1 MSESW
6 VLTRSNVGSW
16 NPAVLTQLGDRI
28 ELAIAESGNEF
39 RRMSKHVSDANSYWS
54 GAAYNAASDR
64 VDEDANQ
71 ALKIN
76 VEVGDLVTVMRQAGQ
91 RLIDEKANLIGKVS
105 AAESLAPIAGESYR
119 VQDDWNFRATFAD
132 NTPDDKRAT
141 INDQVK
147 AHQGLIDQAFYQLRD
162 AAQQADRLIRAA
174 AQQIQDAGNAI
185 GEALDREVVEGTE
198 DPGGMATVTAP
209 PDNATVAQSSA
220 WWNGLTE
227 AQQREII
234 ARHPEWIGN
243 RDGIPAA
250 ARHEANVAVLSTE
263 RQRLQERLTTLD
275 TNIANHPTGGL
286 FTNEDAE
293 RDLVKEKLASLTEIE
308 KLLKENPDQ
317 GKLLLLDTSGERVK
331 AAFAIGNPD
340 TAEHISV
347 AIPGKDTT
355 VDRSMHGMVD
365 EAKAIQKEA
374 IGGLKFQGETDP
386 KVAAIAWIGYETP
399 DAAGGFPWDSKK
411 SLDNWAEGTAGAAS
425 EDRMR
430 DGAPKL
436 ASFLEGLDTSSTT
449 SDPHITTL
457 GHSYGSST
465 TALALQ
471 QLQQEGKPVVDD
483 AVFFGSPGLFSED
496 AAGLGLQPGHAYLA
510 EADDDAVA
518 DVGRYGG
525 DPSFGRFDNLSTKDG
540 LAYDNS
546 TRNGVTG
553 HSSYPHAGTITSY
566 NFAMVVAGHPEMAV
580 R

>member
-1 MSESW
+1 M
-6 VLTRSNVGSW
+6 
-16 NPAVLTQLGDRI
+16 LTQLGDRVD
-28 ELAIAESGNEF
+28 LATTDAGNEF
-39 RRMSKHVSDANSYWS
+39 RRMPKHVADAYSYWS

-64 VDEDANQ
+64 VDEDASQ

-76 VEVGDLVTVMRQAGQ
+76 AEVNDLVTVLRQAGQ
-91 RLIDEKANLIGKVS
+91 RLTDEKSNLMSKVS
-105 AAESLAPIAGESYR
+105 TAENLVPIAGESYR
-119 VQDDWNFRATFAD
+119 VHDDWNFRATFAD

-141 INDQVK
+141 ITDQVK

-174 AQQIQDAGNAI
+174 AQQILDAGNAI
-185 GEALDREVVEGTE
+185 GESLDRNVVEGTE
-198 DPGGMATVTAP
+198 DTGAVPTVSAP
-209 PDNATVAQSSA
+209 PENATVPQNAA
-220 WWNGLTE
+220 WWSGLTDTE
-227 AQQREII
+227 QREVI

-243 RDGIPAA
+243 RDGIPAT
-250 ARHEANVAVLSTE
+250 ARHEANVAMLSTE

-340 TAEHISV
+340 TADHISV

-355 VDRSMHGMVD
+355 VDRSMHGMVG
-365 EAKAIQKEA
+365 EAKALREEA
-374 IGGLKFQGETDP
+374 IGGLRFQGETDP
-386 KVAAIAWIGYETP
+386 QVAAIAWIGYETP
-399 DAAGGFPWDSKK
+399 DAAGGTPWDSKK
-411 SLDNWAEGTAGAAS
+411 SLDNWVEGSAGAAS

-430 DGAPKL
+430 AGAPKL
-436 ASFLEGLDTSSTT
+436 ASFLEGLDAASTS

-483 AVFFGSPGLFSED
+483 AVFLGSPGLFAED
-496 AAGLGLQPGHAYLA
+496 AAGLGLRPGHAYLA
-510 EADDDAVA
+510 EADDDPVA
-518 DVGRYGG
+518 DAGWYGS

-540 LAYDNS
+540 LAYDGS
-546 TRNGVTG
+546 SRSGVTG
-553 HSSYPHAGTITSY
+553 HSDYPHSGTITSY